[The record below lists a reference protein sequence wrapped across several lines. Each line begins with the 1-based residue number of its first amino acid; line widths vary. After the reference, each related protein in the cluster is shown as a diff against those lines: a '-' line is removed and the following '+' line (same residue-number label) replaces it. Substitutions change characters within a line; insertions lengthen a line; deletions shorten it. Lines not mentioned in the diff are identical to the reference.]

1 MDNTLEVGHE
11 ADKLKLLLLDDEV
24 DILKSL
30 TRVLRRDYDVVSFS
44 SGAEALEYLASHS
57 VPILLSDMRMPE
69 MDGAEFLA
77 KAKEINP
84 QSMRILL
91 TGYSDMDSTI
101 RAVNEGG
108 IHTYLSKPWDNA
120 GLKLTIEKVAELYR
134 LRQDNAKLMVELEG
148 KNQQLA
154 QWNQKLEEK
163 VTQRT
168 KLLQETNYNLKTVL
182 KSRQQ
187 TFKDILSTF
196 TAIIQ
201 HATGQPRDHAERIA
215 EQAKMLAKALGLSDS
230 EVNHVYL
237 ASLMHEIGL
246 IGGLNYD
253 ANKNQESGGVLFP
266 NVNAKLGSE
275 IIGQIKRFS
284 PLVDILLH
292 QDENYDGSGLPNH
305 LKAEQIPLGARILRV
320 VKNYDYLVASPANT
334 RRMTTRSAY
343 AFLEKN
349 KNRFYDPAVVQFY
362 LSMIKHLTQSDGIQ
376 LCVGVDD
383 LKVGTTI
390 KKDVHLP
397 NGSLMLTAGQEI
409 NAALLE
415 KLKELDRT
423 SEQPLAFHI

>member
-1 MDNTLEVGHE
+1 MDTITETVTDV
-11 ADKLKLLLLDDEV
+11 DKLKLLLLDDEA

-30 TRVLRRDYDVVSFS
+30 TRVLRRDYDVVSFT
-44 SGAEALEYLASHS
+44 SGVEALEYLASND

-84 QSMRILL
+84 QSMRVLL

-120 GLKLTIEKVAELYR
+120 GLKLTIEKVAELYT
-134 LRQDNAKLMVELEG
+134 LRQEKAKLMIELEG
-148 KNQQLA
+148 KNLQLA
-154 QWNQKLEEK
+154 QWNQQLEEK

-187 TFKDILSTF
+187 TFKDILSML

-215 EQAKMLAKALGLSDS
+215 EQAKMLAKVLGLSDS
-230 EVNHVYL
+230 EINHVYL
-237 ASLMHEIGL
+237 AALMHEIGL
-246 IGGLNYD
+246 IGGLNHDLAKKY
-253 ANKNQESGGVLFP
+253 ESGGVQFP
-266 NVNAKLGSE
+266 NVNAQLGSE
-275 IIGQIKRFS
+275 VIGQIKRFS
-284 PLVDILLH
+284 PLVDIVLH
-292 QDENYDGSGLPNH
+292 QDENYDGSGFPQH
-305 LKAEQIPLGARILRV
+305 LKAEQIPVGARILRV
-320 VKNYDYLVASPANT
+320 VKNYDYLVASPINA

-343 AFLEKN
+343 AFLDKN
-349 KNRFYDPAVVQFY
+349 KNRLYDPAIVKFY
-362 LSMIKHLTQSDGIQ
+362 LSMIKNLTQTDGVQ

-390 KKDVHLP
+390 KKDVYLP

-409 NAALLE
+409 NSALLQR
-415 KLKELDRT
+415 LKELDRT

>member
-1 MDNTLEVGHE
+1 MDNTLEVAHQ

-154 QWNQKLEEK
+154 QWNQKLEET

-168 KLLQETNYNLKTVL
+168 KLLQETNHNLKTVL

-349 KNRFYDPAVVQFY
+349 KNRFYDPAVVKFY